1 MEFKEWFKSQFGD
14 LSTKPTW
21 ELRQDYEDAER
32 VYLALKEVHDKQIEM
47 EDRYRAAWYAWNVQD
62 KDKDEKAE

>member
-1 MEFKEWFKSQFGD
+1 MEFKEWFKTQFGE

-32 VYLALKEVHDKQIEM
+32 VYLDLKKIHDKQVKKEVCFL
-47 EDRYRAAWYAWNVQD
+47 AARKAWAVKEEVKID
-62 KDKDEKAE
+62 LG

>member
-1 MEFKEWFKSQFGD
+1 MKFEEWFQRQFGD

-32 VYLALKEVHDKQIEM
+32 VYLALKEVHDKQVRM
-47 EDRYRAAWYAWNVQD
+47 EDLYKAARYAWNVKD
-62 KDKDEKAE
+62 EDKDEPL

>member
-1 MEFKEWFKSQFGD
+1 MKFEEWFKKQFGE

-47 EDRYRAAWYAWNVQD
+47 EDRYKAAGHAWNVKD
-62 KDKDEKAE
+62 EDKDEPL